1 MAPQT
6 VQELTGP
13 LIQDQSQ
20 MFSHSNS
27 SDWDMKKANWSKINH
42 QWSVAITCKNS
53 YLFGGC
59 LVVASP
65 VHLLSGMIII
75 LEV

>member
-13 LIQDQSQ
+13 LIWDQKEIGRDQSQ

-27 SDWDMKKANWSKINH
+27 SDWDMKK
-42 QWSVAITCKNS
+42 WSVAITCKNS

-59 LVVASP
+59 LVVASL